1 MILHWSKQTYLDP
14 ITKREEDIK
23 KKVKEDISK
32 KIAEFEEEIGDEQFV
47 DEIYDIMAFRKN
59 LRESKIIFGGYMVPI
74 AVLVCIISIVLV
86 SIWDYGN
93 NLANIIL
100 FDAVILLTLFLIGLF
115 FKLRRFENQL
125 SRFLEGESPS
135 DIMAK

>member
-1 MILHWSKQTYLDP
+1 
-14 ITKREEDIK
+14 
-23 KKVKEDISK
+23 
-32 KIAEFEEEIGDEQFV
+32 
-47 DEIYDIMAFRKN
+47 
-59 LRESKIIFGGYMVPI
+59 MVPI